1 LQGGKITKFD
11 LHKKDAWIA
20 IARQF
25 IKFGIVGVS
34 NTLISLAIYYIFV
47 FISKDLYNVGY
58 TVGFVVSVLNAYFWN
73 NKFVFKKS
81 QEGNTKPLI
90 KTFISYGSTFL
101 LGMVLLNVMVKHFGI
116 SEYIA
121 PIINLL
127 ITIPINFLLNKFWA
141 FK

>member
-1 LQGGKITKFD
+1 
-11 LHKKDAWIA
+11 
-20 IARQF
+20 
-25 IKFGIVGVS
+25 VGVS

-127 ITIPINFLLNKFWA
+127 ITIPINFLLNKFWV
-141 FK
+141 FI